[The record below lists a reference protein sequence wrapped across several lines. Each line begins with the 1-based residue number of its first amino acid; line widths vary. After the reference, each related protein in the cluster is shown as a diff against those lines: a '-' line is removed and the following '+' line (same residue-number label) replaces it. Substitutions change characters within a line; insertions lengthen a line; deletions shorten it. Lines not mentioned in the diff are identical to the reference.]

1 MDGTGD
7 VELSNDLSEIMECV
21 RCRMHVSLLQW
32 CVPNRQDRC
41 LERVVDELSLYNSP
55 SCNGYKILRLEH

>member
-21 RCRMHVSLLQW
+21 RYRMLVSFALVVRSEPSRRVLGM
-32 CVPNRQDRC
+32 RC
-41 LERVVDELSLYNSP
+41 
-55 SCNGYKILRLEH
+55 

>member
-21 RCRMHVSLLQW
+21 RHRMHVSFAP
-32 CVPNRQDRC
+32 VVRSEPSRQVLGTRC
-41 LERVVDELSLYNSP
+41 
-55 SCNGYKILRLEH
+55 